1 MNREEQYERGRRIS
15 FMTEGYYELVTKI
28 YDDLIDKEYIN
39 ARINIKSLMRDLR
52 EAIKIMEDD
61 DF

>member
-1 MNREEQYERGRRIS
+1 MNKQEQYERGRRIS
-15 FMTEGYYELVTKI
+15 FMTEGYHELVTKI
-28 YDDLIDKEYIN
+28 YDDLIDKKYID

>member
-1 MNREEQYERGRRIS
+1 MNKEEQYERGRRIS
-15 FMTEGYYELVTKI
+15 FMTEGYHDLVTKI
-28 YDDLIDKEYIN
+28 YDNLIDKQYIN

>member
-1 MNREEQYERGRRIS
+1 MNKEEQYERGRRIS
-15 FMTEGYYELVTKI
+15 FMTDGYHDLVTKI
-28 YDDLIDKEYIN
+28 YDNLIDKEYSD
-39 ARINIKSLMRDLR
+39 ALINIKSLMRDLR

>member
-1 MNREEQYERGRRIS
+1 MNKEEQYERGRRIT
-15 FMTEGYYELVTKI
+15 FMTEGHHELVTKI
-28 YDDLIDKEYIN
+28 NDNLIDKEYSD
-39 ARINIKSLMRDLR
+39 ARINIKTLIRDLR

>member
-1 MNREEQYERGRRIS
+1 MSKKLEYERGGRIS
-15 FMTEGYYELVTKI
+15 FMTEGYHELVTKI
-28 YDDLIDKEYIN
+28 YDNLVDKEYTD
-39 ARINIKSLMRDLR
+39 AHINIKSLIRDLR